1 MGNTI
6 IKQGSL
12 VSGRNDFTDL
22 HEKISGAG
30 TKYLQMIATN
40 YFGDQSDP
48 LIYSVNI
55 VDLRIESSFNDT
67 FAYDVN
73 KEITFTYKPIGT
85 IEKTIHIKLDGE
97 IVLEE
102 VIPKNVSGSNKTFIV
117 PPQTH
122 GAHLIEC
129 WLSTQIGTQNIE
141 TDHIYKDIICFDKDS
156 DVPVIG
162 CIYRSDYYGSVKI
175 DQHNTKVL
183 PYVVYSNYTGD
194 MQSNINIT
202 IEGDALDV
210 QSNFSVTINGSVE
223 GDVVA
228 GNNVECSGVN
238 GDLTAGNNITCM
250 GVNGDITAGNNV
262 ECNGVCGNINAGYN
276 ISANGI
282 CGDVNA
288 GNDLTCDE
296 IKGNVNVGGNITCE
310 NIEADKIEVQG
321 EIISTK
327 TKSTNTTIKL

>member
-1 MGNTI
+1 MKFGERIQKFRKELNLTQNELAEKLFI
-6 IKQGSL
+6 SYQA
-12 VSGRNDFTDL
+12 VSQWETGV
-22 HEKISGAG
+22 
-30 TKYLQMIATN
+30 TKP
-40 YFGDQSDP
+40 D
-48 LIYSVNI
+48 
-55 VDLRIESSFNDT
+55 IEMLPKLAEVFNKSIDALFNDEVST
-67 FAYDVN
+67 GLKVKNFAENKLYIVVAKGKDLLNVIDYD
-73 KEITFTYKPIGT
+73 
-85 IEKTIHIKLDGE
+85 
-97 IVLEE
+97 
-102 VIPKNVSGSNKTFIV
+102 KNSGMN
-117 PPQTH
+117 
-122 GAHLIEC
+122 
-129 WLSTQIGTQNIE
+129 
-141 TDHIYKDIICFDKDS
+141 D
-156 DVPVIG
+156 
-162 CIYRSDYYGSVKI
+162 
-175 DQHNTKVL
+175 
-183 PYVVYSNYTGD
+183 
-194 MQSNINIT
+194 NINIT
-202 IEGDALDV
+202 IDGDALDV

-327 TKSTNTTIKL
+327 NKSTNTTIKL